1 MNSIKIEMELRVL
14 TANLTRAANRIPIKI
29 VEKFIKWHNK
39 NNNHNQMGHFYWRQ
53 RPFMQREGIR
63 NEFMFSRRMQ

>member
-39 NNNHNQMGHFYWRQ
+39 NNNHNQMGHF
-53 RPFMQREGIR
+53 
-63 NEFMFSRRMQ
+63 